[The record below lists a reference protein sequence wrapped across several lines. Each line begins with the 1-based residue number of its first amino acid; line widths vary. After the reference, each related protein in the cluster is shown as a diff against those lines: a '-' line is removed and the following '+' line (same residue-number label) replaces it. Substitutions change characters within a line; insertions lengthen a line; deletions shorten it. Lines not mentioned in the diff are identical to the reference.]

1 MKKIY
6 ISLVIALAAFGS
18 SVQATT
24 VIPPSFDELVDKAE
38 VIFEGNVTDVKSQWV
53 GEGAERHIVS
63 YVTFT
68 VKDAIKGEAGSKYT
82 LRMFGGEVDGEGMA
96 IADAPKFKVGDEE
109 ILFVENNG
117 SQLVPLVGIMHGRF
131 HVRKEVGREVVT
143 TDAEEKE
150 TTVKSTA
157 RIGQATEDSTSEPAL
172 SAADFKSA
180 IKEKVEA
187 KAKER
192 EQGAA
197 R

>member
-1 MKKIY
+1 MKKLY
-6 ISLVIALAAFGS
+6 IPLAIALAAFDS

-38 VIFEGNVTDVKSQWV
+38 VIFEGNVTEVKSQWV

-63 YVTFT
+63 YVTFA
-68 VKDAIKGEAGSKYT
+68 VKDSLKGESGAKYT

-131 HVRKEVGREVVT
+131 HVRKEAGREVMT

-157 RIGQATEDSTSEPAL
+157 RIGQANEDSTNEPAL

-187 KAKER
+187 KQRER
-192 EQGAA
+192 DSN